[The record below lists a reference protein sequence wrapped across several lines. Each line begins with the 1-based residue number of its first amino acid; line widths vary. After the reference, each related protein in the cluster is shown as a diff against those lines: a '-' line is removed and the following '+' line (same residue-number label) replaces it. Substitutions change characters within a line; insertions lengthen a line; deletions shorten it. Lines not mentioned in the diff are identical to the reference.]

1 MMGPNTD
8 SEKNQKSRVGPKFS
22 GHSKQHK
29 NWCLPIQ
36 ERQIRWVLAVLLFS
50 AEFQIEPLAL
60 NSIPYDTRPT
70 TS

>member
-50 AEFQIEPLAL
+50 AEFQMVLIIFTIILAKKQ
-60 NSIPYDTRPT
+60 Y
-70 TS
+70 